1 MKYEEITINHLF
13 GDRNLPSEKLSAA
26 ETSAK
31 FEKLRQE
38 IKQKEKTVQWEK
50 IQDEISVSC
59 KKLLNVPLKTVLEK
73 AWEKYE
79 EVSQYLDTEKYGD
92 ENTFL
97 IPLVEHTV
105 VSEHHP
111 KIEISIGEIPLST
124 IDFDIHMKLVL
135 KGVILKISQGK
146 IQGVDAGKCKSKASL
161 SCEGIILFED
171 ESREFEF

>member
-1 MKYEEITINHLF
+1 MKYEEITVNHLF
-13 GDRNLPSEKLSAA
+13 GDKDIPPEKFSAA
-26 ETSAK
+26 EHNSK
-31 FEKLRQE
+31 FENLQQE
-38 IKQKEKTVQWEK
+38 IKRRENIFQWEK
-50 IQDEISVSC
+50 IQNEISANC

-105 VSEHHP
+105 ISEHHP
-111 KIEISIGEIPLST
+111 KIEVSIGEIPLSA
-124 IDFDIHMKLVL
+124 IDFHIRLELEL
-135 KGVILKISQGK
+135 KGVILKISRGK
-146 IQGVDAGKCKSKASL
+146 IQGVNAGKCKSKASL
-161 SCEGIILFED
+161 SCEEILLFED